1 MKRTSILFFSL
12 VALAFGACSPNA
24 GFEKTKS
31 GLQYKIISDEKAPVV
46 KKGEFLKVN
55 FIQMIGDSVLNSSY
69 DGLPTYA
76 PVDSVGPIYN
86 PVEIF
91 RFLRKGD
98 SAVVIMETDSL
109 YKQQAERPPYVKKG
123 DKLKLTFRV
132 IDVMPNEQALRDD
145 QMKLIDERKD
155 KEVKAIQDYLA
166 KNNIT
171 AQKTEKGTFV
181 VITEPGTGPVAD
193 SGKAVHVKY
202 TGRTFEGKPF
212 DSNIDSSFGHTDPY
226 VLVIGQRGAIEGWDD
241 GLRLFNKGAKG
252 KLYIPSMLAYGGN
265 AMPGSPIKAF
275 ENLMFDIEV
284 VDITDAPKQP
294 AMPMPR

>member
-1 MKRTSILFFSL
+1 MKRTSILFFGL
-12 VALAFGACSPNA
+12 AALAFAACSPNA
-24 GFEKTKS
+24 GFKKTKS
-31 GLQYKIISDEKAPVV
+31 GLQYKIISEGKGDVV
-46 KKGEFLKVN
+46 KKGQFLKVN
-55 FIQMIGDSVLNSSY
+55 FTQMIGDSVLNTSY
-69 DGLPTYA
+69 GSMPTYA

-91 RFLRKGD
+91 PMLRKGD

-132 IDVMPNEQALRDD
+132 IDVMENEQALRDD
-145 QMKLIDERKD
+145 QMKLIDERKNQ
-155 KEVKAIQDYLA
+155 EIKAIQAYLD
-166 KNNIT
+166 KNNIK

-181 VITEPGTGPVAD
+181 VITQPGTGPVAD
-193 SGKAVHVKY
+193 SGRAVHVKY
-202 TGRTFEGKPF
+202 TGKTLEGKVF
-212 DSNIDSSFGHTDPY
+212 DSNVDSTFGHTEPY

-252 KLYIPSMLAYGGN
+252 QLYIPSMLAYGGN

-284 VDITDAPKQP
+284 VDITDAPKQNP
-294 AMPMPR
+294 MMMPR

>member
-1 MKRTSILFFSL
+1 MKRTSILFFGL
-12 VALAFGACSPNA
+12 AALAFAACSPNA
-24 GFEKTKS
+24 GFKKTKS
-31 GLQYKIISDEKAPVV
+31 GLQYKIISEGKGDVV
-46 KKGEFLKVN
+46 KKGQFLKVN
-55 FIQMIGDSVLNSSY
+55 FTQMIGDSVLNTSY
-69 DGLPTYA
+69 GSMPTYA

-91 RFLRKGD
+91 PMLRKGD

-132 IDVMPNEQALRDD
+132 IDVMENEQALRDD
-145 QMKLIDERKD
+145 QMKLIDERKNQ
-155 KEVKAIQDYLA
+155 EIKAIQAYLD
-166 KNNIT
+166 KNNIK

-181 VITEPGTGPVAD
+181 VITQPGTGPVAD
-193 SGKAVHVKY
+193 SGRAVHVKY
-202 TGRTFEGKPF
+202 TGKTLEGKVF
-212 DSNIDSSFGHTDPY
+212 DSNVDSTFGHTEPY

-241 GLRLFNKGAKG
+241 GLRMFNKGAKG
-252 KLYIPSMLAYGGN
+252 QLYIPSMLAYGGN

-284 VDITDAPKQP
+284 VDITDAPKQNP
-294 AMPMPR
+294 MMMPR